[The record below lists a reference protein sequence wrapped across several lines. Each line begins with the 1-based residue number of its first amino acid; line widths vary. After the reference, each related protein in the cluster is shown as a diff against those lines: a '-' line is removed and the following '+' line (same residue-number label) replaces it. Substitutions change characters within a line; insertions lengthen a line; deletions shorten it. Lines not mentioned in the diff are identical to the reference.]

1 MPYTNYSPDTH
12 SNAQLIDAL
21 FLNKAGLSI
30 DYDSFQLRY
39 GVVSNKVTSLS
50 FYDGSL
56 NLGIGA
62 GLFLSTGSGVP
73 GQTNTSGSYSGS
85 FTNSPAQGDEDLSNA
100 IHTAF
105 GNAGAIRDT
114 TSMSFSFQV
123 TDPAVKS
130 VRFDLIFGSEEYPEY
145 SDSSYVDI
153 AGVFINGVNHALF
166 NGMSSQP
173 LSVLKNNLSAGN
185 FINNTASVRQIEFDG
200 VSSKLEIIA
209 PVQMGTNTIKIGV
222 ADTGDSAWDSGLF
235 VANFAATNID
245 GFGLADVIELPPGKT
260 PVEDT
265 AGNQIYKL
273 GDGYNHLILKGG
285 NDVVEGSPQGV
296 SYVNLEYGLAD
307 LLGASFANG
316 VLSLQGP
323 TGSAVLSNISKVGL
337 QDILV
342 ALDTHKGQA
351 TWNAMAL
358 LNAAIEEVNIPSLL
372 SQWSAA
378 AENTSISQLAQNF
391 LNHYFPQ
398 GLPSEVLVAHLLKT
412 LTGVQGT
419 TQQIN
424 DIAGLVGTGNVFAN
438 NGELFAAAAQLDL
451 NTNEFA
457 SLVGNPV
464 ALDKAI
470 YDSAII

>member
-1 MPYTNYSPDTH
+1 M
-12 SNAQLIDAL
+12 
-21 FLNKAGLSI
+21 
-30 DYDSFQLRY
+30 
-39 GVVSNKVTSLS
+39 TSLS

-105 GNAGAIRDT
+105 GNAGTIRDT
-114 TSMSFSFQV
+114 TSMSLSFQV

-222 ADTGDSAWDSGLF
+222 ADTGDSAWDSGL
-235 VANFAATNID
+235 
-245 GFGLADVIELPPGKT
+245 
-260 PVEDT
+260 
-265 AGNQIYKL
+265 
-273 GDGYNHLILKGG
+273 
-285 NDVVEGSPQGV
+285 
-296 SYVNLEYGLAD
+296 
-307 LLGASFANG
+307 LGASFANG

-372 SQWSAA
+372 AQWSAA
-378 AENTSISQLAQNF
+378 AENTGISQLAQNF
-391 LNHYFPQ
+391 LDHYFPQ

-419 TQQIN
+419 TQQIY

-464 ALDKAI
+464 ALDKGI